1 MVEKASNGR
10 LIIEPFGGGN
20 LMPIPDT
27 FDSVANGVVEMAA
40 IYSGFWSGKDP
51 VFALAGGFPGD
62 PIQSFSEHYYR
73 AEKLEPMLNKIYEK
87 HGIVSLGDFD
97 YGPSEILMSTTPIR
111 TIDDFRGKNIRA
123 AGFATTFY
131 EKLNASSISVT
142 APEIY
147 TALQLGTVD
156 AAEYNNYL
164 VNQEMGLHE
173 VTKYVIEP
181 NLPCM

>member
-51 VFALAGGFPGD
+51 VFALAGGFPSD

-87 HGIVSLGDFD
+87 HSIVSLGAFD
-97 YGPSEILMSTTPIR
+97 YGPSEILMSTTS
-111 TIDDFRGKNIRA
+111 DSH
-123 AGFATTFY
+123 Y
-131 EKLNASSISVT
+131 
-142 APEIY
+142 
-147 TALQLGTVD
+147 
-156 AAEYNNYL
+156 
-164 VNQEMGLHE
+164 
-173 VTKYVIEP
+173 
-181 NLPCM
+181 